1 MFSIYFI
8 QTVKLNQTF
17 STIKAYKYSVYGLAA
32 SPTTHIVCLD
42 NPNKEDET
50 NILVYGKTRCYL
62 SLF

>member
-17 STIKAYKYSVYGLAA
+17 STIKAYKYCVYGLAA
-32 SPTTHIVCLD
+32 SPTSHIVCLD

-50 NILVYGKTRCYL
+50 NIIGLR
-62 SLF
+62 